1 MQLSRREALRLI
13 GLATAS
19 GSLCGGLGESAAGLE
34 ESAHQDTAPQ
44 INTLLFRLSDVTLLE
59 SAFRQSQDRNQEY
72 LLSLDPD
79 RLLAWFR
86 REAGLTP
93 KAPVYGGWESEAVAG
108 PNQSLPGAIAG
119 FYLSSMA
126 NSYDNSHDPRI
137 RERLTYM
144 VAGLG
149 ECQQTFGDGYLLP
162 TKNGHQLFERVAG
175 GEIVTSNPLI
185 NGVWEPTYV
194 LNKIMLG
201 LHDVWISLGIGQAR
215 TVLLLLADWFGTKV
229 LDPLNDE
236 QGQRLLVCEHG
247 SLNESFVDCF
257 LLTRD
262 KKYLDWAKRLNDHDM
277 LDPLSAGKDI
287 LDGWHAN
294 TQIPK
299 FTGFHAVYRQTGEA
313 RFKDAAVNFWTIVTR
328 NRSWV
333 NGGNSSGERF
343 FPAKQTTERMLAT
356 VGPESC
362 NTVNMLRL
370 TETLF
375 EESANAELAD
385 YYERALYNHV
395 LPVHEPHRGMCAYF
409 MPMRPG
415 HYRIYSSELDSFWC
429 CVGTGIQSASRYGRF
444 VYAKGENALYVN
456 LFISSEV
463 RWQEA
468 NVTVRQETSFPDE
481 GHSTLYIS
489 TAKSCRFSL
498 LLRHPGWL
506 NAHTLTV
513 RINGQTHTLASK
525 PSSYLELNRLWKNGD
540 RVDVELSRDLH
551 LEPLR
556 DSSEYCAILYG
567 PIVLA
572 GELGTKNLGMEDFY
586 KNMDQVPHRS
596 ISFSETPLLSG
607 TSTQILGS
615 LQQKDKSRV
624 EFSLSC
630 PDKGSAISL
639 SPLFRVHFQRYIIYW
654 RILPDDASRRQL
666 RDALTSLE
674 AKRTEVRALAV
685 DTVIAGDTT
694 SENLHEFEGVN
705 TKVGVDEE
713 QSWRRATAGGWMSYQ
728 LAVQPATDH
737 ELWIEYHGAEFEPNH
752 FTVLING
759 QRVSA
764 EENLKNFEMPVRYVK
779 PYRIS
784 ANLVGPLGL
793 VTIKLQAAW
802 PSATARIFAL
812 NMVPQKG

>member
-1 MQLSRREALRLI
+1 MLLSRREALRLI

-19 GSLCGGLGESAAGLE
+19 RPLCGGFGESAVGLDQ
-34 ESAHQDTAPQ
+34 STHQDTAVQ
-44 INTLLFRLSDVTLLE
+44 ITTHLFRLSEVTLLE
-59 SAFRQSQDRNQEY
+59 GTFRQSQDRNQEY

-79 RLLAWFR
+79 RLVAWFR

-108 PNQSLPGAIAG
+108 PNQSLPGAMAG

-126 NSYDNSHDPRI
+126 NCYANTHDPRI
-137 RERLTYM
+137 RERVIYM
-144 VAGLG
+144 VAGLA
-149 ECQQTFGDGYLLP
+149 ECQQAFGDGYLLP
-162 TKNGHQLFERVAG
+162 TKNGHQLFERVAD
-175 GEIVTSNPLI
+175 GEITTSNPLI

-201 LHDVWISLGIGQAR
+201 LYDVWMSLDIEQAR
-215 TVLLLLADWFGTKV
+215 TVLLLVADWLGTKV
-229 LDPLNDE
+229 LDRLNDE
-236 QGQRLLVCEHG
+236 QVQHLLVCEHG
-247 SLNESFVDCF
+247 SLNESFVECF
-257 LLTRD
+257 LATRD
-262 KKYLDWAKRLNDHDM
+262 KKYLAWSKRLNDHEM

-343 FPAKQTTERMLAT
+343 FPAEQTTERMLAT

-375 EESANAELAD
+375 EESASAELAD

-409 MPMRPG
+409 MSMRPG
-415 HYRIYSSELDSFWC
+415 HYRVYSSELDSFWC
-429 CVGTGIQSASRYGRF
+429 CVGTGIQSASRYGKF
-444 VYAKGENALYVN
+444 IYAKAESALYVN

-468 NVTVRQETSFPDE
+468 GVTVRQETSFPDD
-481 GHSTLYIS
+481 GHSTLHIS
-489 TAKSCRFSL
+489 TPKSRRFSL
-498 LLRHPGWL
+498 FLRHPGWL
-506 NAHTLTV
+506 KAHTLTV
-513 RINGQTHTLASK
+513 RINGQAQSIASS
-525 PSSYLELNRLWKNGD
+525 PSSYVELNRIWKNGD
-540 RVDVELSRDLH
+540 WVDVELPMDLR

-556 DSSEYCAILYG
+556 SSSEYSGILYG
-567 PIVLA
+567 PMILA
-572 GELGTKNLGMEDFY
+572 GELGRKNLETEEFY
-586 KNMDQVPHRS
+586 KKMDQVPHRS

-607 TSTQILGS
+607 TSAQILES
-615 LQQKDKSRV
+615 IQRRDKSRLA
-624 EFSLSC
+624 FSLNC
-630 PDKGSAISL
+630 PDKNTTISL
-639 SPLFRVHFQRYIIYW
+639 SPLFLVHFQRYIIYW
-654 RILPDDASRRQL
+654 RMLPDDASRQQL

-674 AKRTEVRALAV
+674 AKRTEVRTYAI

-694 SENLHEFEGVN
+694 SENSHKFEEVSTKIGVE
-705 TKVGVDEE
+705 EE
-713 QSWRRATAGGWMSYQ
+713 QAWRRATAGGWVSYQ

-737 ELWIEYHGAEFEPNH
+737 ELWIEYHGAEFEPNQ
-752 FTVLING
+752 FTILING
-759 QRVSA
+759 QRVIT
-764 EENLKNFEMPVRYVK
+764 EENLKNFELPVLYVK
-779 PYRIS
+779 PYRIP
-784 ANLVGPLGL
+784 ANLIGSLDR

-802 PSATARIFAL
+802 PSASARIFAL
-812 NMVPQKG
+812 SMVPQKG

>member
-1 MQLSRREALRLI
+1 MRLNRREAIRFI

-19 GSLCGGLGESAAGLE
+19 GSLCSGLGESVAGLDQ
-34 ESAHQDTAPQ
+34 STHQDTAVQ
-44 INTLLFRLSDVTLLE
+44 INTHLFRLSDVTLLE
-59 SAFRQSQDRNQEY
+59 GAFRQSQDRNQEY
-72 LLSLDPD
+72 LISLEPD

-93 KAPVYGGWESEAVAG
+93 KAPVYGGWESENVVG
-108 PNQSLPGAIAG
+108 PNQSLPGAVSG

-126 NSYDNSHDPRI
+126 NCYDNTHDPRI
-137 RERLTYM
+137 RERLIHM
-144 VAGLG
+144 VAGLA

-162 TKNGHQLFERVAG
+162 TINGRQLFERVAS
-175 GEIVTSNPLI
+175 GEIVTSNPLV

-201 LHDVWISLGIGQAR
+201 LYDVWISVGIEQAQ
-215 TVLLLLADWFGTKV
+215 TVLLLVADWFGMKV

-236 QGQRLLVCEHG
+236 QVQRLLVCEHG
-247 SLNESFVDCF
+247 SLSESFVDCF

-262 KKYLDWAKRLNDHDM
+262 KKYLAWAKRLNDHDM
-277 LDPLSAGKDI
+277 LDPLSTGKDI

-299 FTGFHAVYRQTGEA
+299 FTGFHAVYRNTGDA
-313 RFKDAAVNFWTIVTR
+313 RFKDAAINFWTTVTR

-343 FPAKQTTERMLAT
+343 FPAEQTTERMLAT
-356 VGPESC
+356 AGPESC

-375 EESANAELAD
+375 EESASAELAD

-415 HYRIYSSELDSFWC
+415 HYRLYSSEIDSFWC

-444 VYAKGENALYVN
+444 IFAKGENALYVN
-456 LFISSEV
+456 LFIPSEV

-481 GHSTLYIS
+481 GRSTLHVS
-489 TAKSCRFSL
+489 TARSRRFSL
-498 LLRHPGWL
+498 FVRHPGWL
-506 NAHTLTV
+506 NANTLTV
-513 RINGQTHTLASK
+513 RMNGEAHKLASK
-525 PSSYLELNRLWKNGD
+525 PSSYLELNRVWRNGD
-540 RVDVELSRDLH
+540 RVEIDLPMDLH

-556 DSSEYCAILYG
+556 DSSEYSAILCG

-586 KNMDQVPHRS
+586 KKMDQVPHRS

-607 TSTQILGS
+607 IGTQILGS
-615 LQQKDKSRV
+615 IQQKDKSRLA
-624 EFSLSC
+624 FSLSR
-630 PDKGSAISL
+630 PHQSTTLSL
-639 SPLFRVHFQRYIIYW
+639 SPLFRVHFQRYVIYW
-654 RILPDDASRRQL
+654 RMLPDDASRQQL
-666 RDALTSLE
+666 REALTGVE
-674 AKRTEVRALAV
+674 AKRTEARAHAM
-685 DTVIAGDTT
+685 DTVIAGDAASET
-694 SENLHEFEGVN
+694 SHKFESVN
-705 TKVGVDEE
+705 TKVGVEEE
-713 QSWRRATAGGWMSYQ
+713 QTWRRATAGGWMSYQ

-737 ELWIEYHGAEFEPNH
+737 QLWIEYHGAEFEPNR
-752 FTVLING
+752 FTILING
-759 QRVSA
+759 QRLST
-764 EENLKNFEMPVRYVK
+764 EENLKHFDLPIRYAEA
-779 PYRIS
+779 YRIP
-784 ANLVGPLGL
+784 AKLVGPLDR

-802 PSATARIFAL
+802 PGATARIFAL